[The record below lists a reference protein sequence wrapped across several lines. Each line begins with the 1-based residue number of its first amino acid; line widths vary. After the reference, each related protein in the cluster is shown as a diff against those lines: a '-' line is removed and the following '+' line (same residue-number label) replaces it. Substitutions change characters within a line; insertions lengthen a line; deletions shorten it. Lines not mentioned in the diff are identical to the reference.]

1 MSIHVQVVMENGM
14 LKVTLSNPE
23 GIVTGI
29 QYNDI
34 DNLLEVLNDE
44 SNRGYIYI
52 YIYFTKSYIHF
63 HKLRNF
69 NWCLLNNTKICLQI
83 HVGIGT
89 LFGAH
94 QQVQEQVAH
103 LMCMSVLLSFFMFY
117 LQDNEL
123 MIMSAI
129 CLYLSGCV
137 PNLYFAILVLHI

>member
-1 MSIHVQVVMENGM
+1 MKIHVQVVMENGI
-14 LKVTLSNPE
+14 LKVTLSNPG

-103 LMCMSVLLSFFMFY
+103 LMCMST
-117 LQDNEL
+117 
-123 MIMSAI
+123 
-129 CLYLSGCV
+129 YLSLCFICMIISLRFH
-137 PNLYFAILVLHI
+137 PNCFSFAFI